1 MKGVIVRAVGFTEF
15 GGPGVL
21 QVVDLPEPKAGP
33 GEIRIRVRAAAVNPA
48 DTLMRSGMLA
58 WALEGVPGPYV
69 PGMDVAGTVDEI
81 GHGTETG
88 LSVGDAVMA
97 MVLPFVPGPD
107 GALRYQGGG
116 YASHVVLPAAWVVRA
131 PVGVDHVAAS
141 TLPMNGLTALL
152 TLDRLALAPGSVLA
166 VTGAAGALGGYLVPM
181 AAASGVV
188 VVADAA
194 PADEDFV
201 RKARATEVV
210 PRGDDV
216 AQRIRALHPD
226 GVDAVADAALIGPRV
241 VEAVREGGS
250 YVPFRR
256 AGEPGG
262 YASDADPRII
272 VRRPFVP
279 EYAGRHDRLEEVRR
293 LAEAGVL
300 IPRVARTL
308 DAAEADEAH
317 RLLEAGGVR
326 GRFVLTF

>member
-1 MKGVIVRAVGFTEF
+1 MGAFVRAVGLSEF

-21 QVVDLPEPKAGP
+21 EVVDLPEPHAGR

-81 GHGTETG
+81 GPGTETG
-88 LSVGDAVMA
+88 LSAGDAVMA
-97 MVLPFVPGPD
+97 MVLPFIPGPD

-116 YASHVVLPAAWVVRA
+116 YAEYVVLPAAWVVRA
-131 PVGVDHVAAS
+131 PAGVDHGAAS

-152 TLDRLALAPGSVLA
+152 TLDQLALAPGSVLA
-166 VTGAAGALGGYLVPM
+166 VTGAAGALGGYLVQM
-181 AAASGVV
+181 AAASGIV

-194 PADEDFV
+194 PADEAFV
-201 RKARATEVV
+201 RKSGATEIVV
-210 PRGDDV
+210 RGDDV
-216 AQRIRALHPD
+216 AQRILALHPH

-250 YVPFRR
+250 YAPFRS

-262 YASDADPRII
+262 YAARADPRIT

-279 EYAGRHDRLEEVRR
+279 EYAGRHDRLEEIRR

-300 IPRVARTL
+300 IPRVAGTL
-308 DAAEADEAH
+308 AAAEAAEAH
-317 RLLEAGGVR
+317 RRLEAGGVR
-326 GRFVLTF
+326 GRLVLTF